1 MPFSHGA
8 VYNPKGYS
16 DGASLFPGEGCP
28 TVIVAPGHY
37 IQGANT
43 IGSLGRYV
51 SKLISNC
58 DKVGIF
64 ITAGGLRRLGDKV
77 KESLA
82 DASVGYDI
90 STFSGVCSYEEA
102 DDAVAKWRT
111 SGIKAVIGIGG
122 GSCHDCA
129 KLVAFKL
136 QMPTVIVATVATT
149 DAPCSA
155 ISVMYSPEGEFKNFE
170 FYPQSP
176 NIVLVDTQIIAEAGR
191 RGLVSGCGDALSTYY
206 EARTCLENPK
216 ALSMVEA
223 RPSTTSVA
231 ISSHCKDLIYKF
243 GVEALK
249 AVEAKTSSEALERVV
264 EANTLLSGMGFESA
278 GLAAS
283 HAVAQALSWIKSIH
297 DNHQHGE
304 MVAMGL
310 LTMLTMEEMQ
320 GLPGRSEELEQV
332 GRFLCEVGLPCC
344 HEQIHFDASNSEDFE
359 NFLQSCLDQ
368 WICHNEPFTVTK
380 ELVRKAWQEVDV
392 KGKQFCSRF
401 RDEAYR
407 LVHGKQNSL
416 GGA

>member
-1 MPFSHGA
+1 M
-8 VYNPKGYS
+8 
-16 DGASLFPGEGCP
+16 
-28 TVIVAPGHY
+28 VIVAPGHY
-37 IQGANT
+37 IQGAN
-43 IGSLGRYV
+43 IIDSLGRYV
-51 SKLISNC
+51 SKLISGC
-58 DKVGIF
+58 DHVGIF
-64 ITAGGLRRLGDKV
+64 ITAGGLRRMGDKV

-82 DASVGYDI
+82 SANVGCDI
-90 STFSGVCSYEEA
+90 LTFSGVCSYEEA
-102 DDAVAKWRT
+102 DVAVAAWRT

-129 KLVAFKL
+129 KFVAFKL
-136 QMPTVIVATVATT
+136 QLPVVVVATVAAT

-155 ISVMYSPEGEFKNFE
+155 VSVMYSPDGEFKSFE
-170 FYPQSP
+170 FFPQSP
-176 NIVLVDTQIIAEAGR
+176 NIVMVDTQVIAEAGR
-191 RGLVSGCGDALSTYY
+191 RGFVSGLGDALSTYY
-206 EARTCLENPK
+206 EARTCFENPK

-223 RPSTTSVA
+223 RPSTTAVA
-231 ISSHCKDLIYKF
+231 VSSHCRDLLYKH
-243 GVEALK
+243 GLEAIK
-249 AVEAKTSSEALERVV
+249 AVEAKTANDALERAV

-283 HAVAQALSWIKSIH
+283 HAVAQALSCVRSIH

-344 HEQIHFDASNSEDFE
+344 HDQIHFDASNVDDFE

-368 WICHNEPFTVTK
+368 WICHNEPFTVNK
-380 ELVRKAWQEVDV
+380 ELVRNAWQQVDV
-392 KGKQFCSRF
+392 KGQEF
-401 RDEAYR
+401 RSKFGDEAYQ
-407 LVHGKQNSL
+407 LIHGKQGST